1 MTSQACDFSDDSVS
15 FLQQGDERGRLA
27 AVQATRMLDT
37 PASERFD
44 RLTRL
49 VSRFFKVDIALISLM
64 DADRQWFKSRIG
76 MPLSETPRAIAFCD
90 LTIRQNRVL
99 VIENAKTHETFSSN
113 PLVVGEPFITFYA
126 GVPLV
131 MPSGHAIGTLCIA
144 HPESMQFDA
153 HDCAQLTDF
162 SELVMSEITLQ
173 QHIGRRNEVTG
184 LPNRHQL
191 TDDLSDLCKLDPGA
205 SRVLVLLDSMNIVD
219 MRRMIRAVGTAAV
232 EVKARE
238 IADRLQLLIGDKGD
252 LYNVSECRFGI
263 ILRDVEKVDPQAL
276 VSEFVRGMR
285 EPFDAHGTLIDLQV
299 YAGAVAFK
307 LYEAEARDALR
318 RASSALHQ
326 AENEERLIVWHK
338 SELDV
343 ENQRTYAL
351 IRDLPAELAAGR
363 LKLVYQPKFDF
374 SSGKF
379 NAVEAL
385 LRWNHSVF
393 GFVSPAQFIPLIE
406 TTSLIHPLTEW
417 VINQS
422 LKQQA
427 KWQED
432 GLGIAVA
439 INVSARN
446 LENPQFVKI
455 FFERCKDNGIS
466 PAKVHIECTE
476 TATIKGSGAFD
487 SLTKLESGGVN
498 IALDDFGVGYSNLSS
513 LKNLPINLI
522 KIDKTLVDAIDCD
535 VRTLEL
541 FKSIV
546 AMSKRL
552 GYRVLAEGVETAE
565 VFDIVKASG
574 CDGVQGYFFSK
585 PVEADEIPR
594 ILNRKD
600 VFN

>member
-1 MTSQACDFSDDSVS
+1 MSPQACDFSNESVS

-90 LTIRQNRVL
+90 LTIQKNRVL
-99 VIENAKTHETFSSN
+99 VIEDAKNHVNFYNN

-126 GVPLV
+126 GVPLI

-144 HPESMQFDA
+144 HHESRQFDA
-153 HDCAQLTDF
+153 DDCAQLEDF

-191 TDDLSDLCKLDPGA
+191 TDDLSDLCKLDPDS

-219 MRRMIRAVGTAAV
+219 MRRMMRAVGTAAV

-238 IADRLQLLIGDKGD
+238 ISDRLKLLVGDGGD

-263 ILRDVEKVDPQAL
+263 ILRDLEGVNLQVL
-276 VSEFVRGMR
+276 VSKFVHGMR

-299 YAGAVAFK
+299 YAGAGAFR
-307 LYEAEARDALR
+307 LNEGEARDALR

-326 AENEERLIVWHK
+326 AETTERLIVWHK
-338 SELDV
+338 NELDV

-351 IRDLPAELAAGR
+351 IRDLPSELAAGR
-363 LKLVYQPKFDF
+363 LNLVYQPKFDF

-379 NAVEAL
+379 NTVEAL

-417 VINQS
+417 VINQA
-422 LKQQA
+422 LKQQS
-427 KWQED
+427 KWQKD
-432 GLGIAVA
+432 ALDLAVA
-439 INVSARN
+439 INVSVRN
-446 LENPQFVKI
+446 LENPRFVEM
-455 FFERCKDNGIS
+455 FFDRCNDNGIS
-466 PAKVHIECTE
+466 PTLVHIECTE
-476 TATIKGSGAFD
+476 TATIKGSGAFE
-487 SLTKLESGGVN
+487 SLKELQSRGVN
-498 IALDDFGVGYSNLSS
+498 IALDDFGVGYSNLAS

-535 VRTLEL
+535 ALTLEL
-541 FKSIV
+541 FQSIV

-552 GYRVLAEGVETAE
+552 GYRVLAEGVETIKVLE
-565 VFDIVKASG
+565 IVKSSG
-574 CDGVQGYFFSK
+574 CDGVQGYFLSK
-585 PVEADEIPR
+585 PLTADDLVKFIKKEI
-594 ILNRKD
+594 N
-600 VFN
+600 F